1 MSCSESPWK
10 PWLPRVYSILSWDL
24 KESKFQRYKGWDR
37 LIVYRPSCHKNCN
50 NSQKF
55 VKLTLAN
62 SNKTLLSPSLH
73 VLLFFLHSSET
84 NITNII
90 INRWSAWNIIL
101 YQPILGGFPPS
112 KQLVETRSCGVPF
125 KFTQSERYCKMS
137 GWLVRDDDFLLKDST
152 DMLYCW
158 KPATGCPGRRQWW
171 SLQWRVRFQRL
182 AVLKCK
188 DLKWPLLNIC
198 YCFCSH
204 LRSHVLHKLTTGEM
218 ATTHTPVV
226 LVEVALDP

>member
-1 MSCSESPWK
+1 MFRESLETLTSPCFFH
-10 PWLPRVYSILSWDL
+10 PIFDL

-37 LIVYRPSCHKNCN
+37 LIVYRPSCQKICN
-50 NSQKF
+50 KIPEIREVDTCKF
-55 VKLTLAN
+55 PQRC
-62 SNKTLLSPSLH
+62 SH

-90 INRWSAWNIIL
+90 NRWSAWHFIV

-112 KQLVETRSCGVPF
+112 KQLVETRSCGVPL

-137 GWLVRDDDFLLKDST
+137 VWLVRDDDFLWKDST
-152 DMLYCW
+152 EMLYCW
-158 KPATGCPGRRQWW
+158 KPGTGCPGRRQWW

-198 YCFCSH
+198 CCFCSH

-218 ATTHTPVV
+218 TTTHTPVV